1 MEVKTIYLPAC
12 STNCYL
18 VADEKRGVCAIV
30 DPGDADPAILKAVEE
45 AGWTVASILLT
56 HAHYDHTMGVPALR
70 QALPEVPV
78 FLHPADAAMPL
89 PFFRIKELGELT
101 PIEDGQRLS
110 IGDVD
115 VQVITTPGHT
125 AGSVTYLAGGDTL
138 LTGDTLFQ
146 GSMGRTDLP
155 GGSYE
160 AIMASL
166 RRLAQLPGDYRV
178 LPGHMGES
186 TLEAERQRNYYMKEA
201 MGGQG

>member
-1 MEVKTIYLPAC
+1 MEIKTIYLPAC

-18 VADEKRGVCAIV
+18 VADEKNKVCAIV

-45 AGWTVASILLT
+45 AGWTVEYILLT

-70 QALPEVPV
+70 QALPGVPV
-78 FLHPADAAMPL
+78 LVHPADAEMPL
-89 PFFRIKELGELT
+89 PFFRIKEMGELT
-101 PIEDGQRLS
+101 FIEDGQHIPL
-110 IGDVD
+110 GDVD
-115 VQVITTPGHT
+115 LQVITTPGHT
-125 AGSVTYLAGGDTL
+125 AGSVTYLAGGSTL
-138 LTGDTLFQ
+138 ITGDTLFQ

-186 TLEAERQRNYYMKEA
+186 TLEAERAGNYYVKEA
-201 MGGQG
+201 MGGQS